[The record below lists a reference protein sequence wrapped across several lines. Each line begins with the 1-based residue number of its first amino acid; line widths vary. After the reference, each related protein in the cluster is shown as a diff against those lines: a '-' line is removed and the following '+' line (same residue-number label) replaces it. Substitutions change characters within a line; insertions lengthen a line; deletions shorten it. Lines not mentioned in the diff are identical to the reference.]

1 MRAGPRSGPAARIVC
16 YDAVVDV
23 TNSFGPH
30 RVTVDGEMVQLKF
43 VGKATYAETV
53 AFHELLA
60 EVLERGRCFVLVD
73 LRELDG
79 IDPRARRYIGEWN
92 RSHRITAGAAF
103 GASFTGR
110 AFVTLMLNAIR
121 LMNTNAPEIYMARD
135 EPEARRWLAAQGM
148 TAAS

>member
-1 MRAGPRSGPAARIVC
+1 
-16 YDAVVDV
+16 VDV
-23 TNSFGPH
+23 TNPFGPH
-30 RVTVDGEMVQLKF
+30 RVTEDGEMVHLKF

-60 EVLERGRCFVLVD
+60 RVLGERGRCFVLVD
-73 LRELDG
+73 LTELTGVDAK
-79 IDPRARRYIGEWN
+79 ARRYIGEWN

-135 EPEARRWLAAQGM
+135 ESEARRWLATWGPTSAP
-148 TAAS
+148 